1 MPTVKGRTSVML
13 LILQRYYFES
23 ESQHSATGRTTVTGC
38 CLSYKDTILKANH
51 NSTPLIPFMIVMLLI
66 LQRYYFESE
75 SQRSPANRAW
85 QADVAYPTK
94 ILFWKRI
101 TTAATYISILAAML
115 LILQR
120 YYFESE
126 SQLDGVDSYKDAG
139 CCLSY
144 KDTILKANHNLA
156 TLMAAPKPDVAYP
169 TKILFWKRITTQQ
182 WVLRLW
188 QGCCL
193 SYKDTILKANHNP
206 NGCCNG
212 LGEDVAYPTKIL
224 FWKRITTIINT
235 LISLLWCC
243 LSYKDTILKAN
254 HNFSYLFP
262 FLLMMLLILQR
273 YYFES
278 ESQPKKQYIRIEFDV
293 AYPTKI
299 LFWKRITTLKR

>member
-1 MPTVKGRTSVML
+1 
-13 LILQRYYFES
+13 
-23 ESQHSATGRTTVTGC
+23 
-38 CLSYKDTILKANH
+38 
-51 NSTPLIPFMIVMLLI
+51 MLLI

-75 SQRSPANRAW
+75 SQRADVSCHFFVWCCLSYKDTILKANHNVALTEW
-85 QADVAYPTK
+85 QARP
-94 ILFWKRI
+94 
-101 TTAATYISILAAML
+101 ML

-126 SQLDGVDSYKDAG
+126 SQQMKYLNKKLER